1 MLRFG
6 ILGTGR
12 IGDMHA
18 GLVAIQPDA
27 TVTWCYDVDIDR
39 AKATADKVGAR
50 ATTDVDKL
58 LSAGDVDA
66 VLIASPTNTH
76 VELILRSAEAGK
88 AILCEKPIDLD
99 INKVEECGE
108 ALKSFDVPL
117 QLGFNRR
124 FDPSH
129 AAVQQAIAGGEI
141 GPLELL
147 VITSR
152 DPGPPPP
159 RAILEAC
166 GGLFRDT
173 SIHDFDMA
181 RFVMGEEPVE
191 VYAMAANRVDPI
203 FAELNDVDTAM
214 IVMRSE
220 SGALCHINN
229 SRRTNYGYDQRVEA
243 FGMGGMVRSNNLR
256 TTEISRHNAQGSA
269 QRDDL
274 LYFFIERY
282 RAAYEAE
289 IRDFI
294 DNVTAGKGPS
304 VSFEDGR
311 RALIVAEAAIASW
324 KGNRPVEVKF

>member
-1 MLRFG
+1 
-6 ILGTGR
+6 
-12 IGDMHA
+12 
-18 GLVAIQPDA
+18 
-27 TVTWCYDVDIDR
+27 
-39 AKATADKVGAR
+39 
-50 ATTDVDKL
+50 
-58 LSAGDVDA
+58 
-66 VLIASPTNTH
+66 
-76 VELILRSAEAGK
+76 
-88 AILCEKPIDLD
+88 
-99 INKVEECGE
+99 
-108 ALKSFDVPL
+108 
-117 QLGFNRR
+117 
-124 FDPSH
+124 
-129 AAVQQAIAGGEI
+129 VQQAIAGGEI
-141 GPLELL
+141 GPLELP

-214 IVMRSE
+214 IVMCSE

-243 FGMGGMVRSNNLR
+243 FGMGGMVRSDNLR
-256 TTEISRHNAQGSA
+256 TIEISRHNAQGSAQRDDLLYFFIERYRMGGMVRSDNLRTIEISRHNAQGSA

-294 DNVTAGKGPS
+294 DNVAAGRDPN
-304 VSFEDGR
+304 VTFEDGR

-324 KGNRPVEVKF
+324 KGNRPVEVNF